1 MQAYCIEKGQDD
13 WLSDNAADINRAHI
27 AAAVAEKEGRSLS
40 ILIEANRRGGKR
52 SIQPSKSNKPTIQT
66 ASQRQLVELG
76 QGMQQQINK

>member
-1 MQAYCIEKGQDD
+1 MMQAYCIEKGQDD
-13 WLSDNAADINRAHI
+13 WLSDNAADINI